1 MGHNSRFFAATSS
14 FCAKWAWVVIGFWV
28 ALAGILNVAIPQLE
42 QTVAERSA
50 PFMPANIKAA
60 QTLRE
65 MSDAFGVPRS
75 SAVGS
80 VVLVDERGINA
91 ADEALYRDIVA
102 TLQRDKSNV
111 AYVLD
116 TYDNPQLRDIAL
128 SPDHKA
134 INLVLAGTGDVGS
147 TKAHKNT
154 IEIRDQL
161 KALPKP
167 PGVGVYLTG
176 PSPTL
181 ADLFSAMDFS
191 LLIITAVS
199 VLLITL
205 VLLMVYRSLPTA
217 MVPLL
222 TIGIALGV
230 ARPIVSLLGMTG
242 ALTVSNFTISLMT
255 AMLLGAATDY
265 AIFILAGYH
274 EARRSQVPVADAIAQ
289 AGQRVSG
296 ILIASM
302 LTIAAA
308 ATAMGFTELGMF
320 KAAGPPIAIAIV
332 VGLAV
337 SMSLPYALLSLLG
350 KRGLAEPRPLND
362 RRWRRIGSTMIRRSG
377 VLVTASLVLLLSAAS
392 VLTTF
397 RVNFDE
403 NAMQL
408 DDTESAIGY
417 QKTYAHWGV
426 NEAAPEYLI
435 VSADHDMRNTDDL
448 AVLDRVAGRL
458 SGMPEIAYVRSMT
471 RPAGKQLPQ
480 TTIGYQA
487 GIVADRLGDAK
498 NQVNKAVPDIH
509 RLDSGAAQLRDGAA
523 SAVTQIPQLVS
534 GIKQVTGLAHQVLD
548 GYQAAGAGLST
559 LTDGTVDVRSALADL
574 SSSTGLL
581 DAALQAI
588 DGNAQVAD
596 AGRLVSSAL
605 GSALDPQPGPECL
618 MNPVCS
624 RARADIADL
633 DTISNGA
640 VSRALLQA
648 QRLSAVPQVTVE
660 KVRAAEPAIR
670 NALATL
676 QKMVSNLPG
685 GSPAQARTQLT
696 DLVRGA
702 DQLSAGMTRLAVG
715 LDQVKG
721 GVDQVVN
728 MSGRLTD
735 GLGQATDYL
744 ATLST
749 HTGDGPAS
757 GFYLPPQGFS
767 DPAFRAA
774 QDLLFSPD
782 GKTARMLVIWK
793 INPYSAQA
801 LDASRALAPA
811 ATEAAS
817 GTSLQTARFASTG
830 LASLSADMRDQV
842 WHDFAVYGIVAILGV
857 LLVLIALL
865 RSILA
870 PVFMVAVVTLSF
882 TAAAGVS
889 VLVWQHLIGVDVDW
903 SVFPV
908 SFMALIA
915 VGADYS
921 MLFAARIRDE
931 SGDGMIRGIMRSFGS
946 TGSVITT
953 AGIVFAL
960 TMFALMTGRVINLL
974 QIGFTIGVGLLIDIT
989 LVRTVLVPAAMAMI
1003 GNRIWWPSKPH
1014 AERHSAMTNSE
1025 REPVTVDG

>member
-1 MGHNSRFFAATSS
+1 MGHNSRFFAATSR
-14 FCAKWAWVVIGFWV
+14 FCAKWAWLVIGFWV
-28 ALAGILNVAIPQLE
+28 VSAGLLNVAIPQLE
-42 QTVAERSA
+42 QTVAARSA
-50 PFMPANIKAA
+50 PFMPANIQAA

-80 VVLVDERGINA
+80 IVLVDEHGINA
-91 ADEALYRDIVA
+91 ADEALYRSVVTA
-102 TLQRDKSNV
+102 LQRDTANV

-147 TKAHKNT
+147 TRAHQNT
-154 IEIRDQL
+154 IAIRDQL

-167 PGVGVYLTG
+167 PGVEVYLTG

-191 LLIITAVS
+191 LLIITVVS
-199 VLLITL
+199 VVLITL
-205 VLLMVYRSLPTA
+205 VLLAVYRSLATA
-217 MVPLL
+217 MIPLS

-230 ARPIVSLLGMTG
+230 ARPIVSWLGAAGT
-242 ALTVSNFTISLMT
+242 LTVSNFTIALMT
-255 AMLLGAATDY
+255 AMVLGAATDY
-265 AIFILAGYH
+265 AIFILSGYH
-274 EARRSQVPVADAIAQ
+274 EARRAKLSVDDSIAQ

-308 ATAMGFTELGMF
+308 ATAMGFTQLGMF

-337 SMSLPYALLSLLG
+337 SMSLPYALLSILG
-350 KRGLAEPRPLND
+350 RRGLAEPRPLND

-377 VLVTASLVLLLSAAS
+377 ALVAASLVLLLSAAT

-408 DDTESAIGY
+408 DRTESAAGY
-417 QKTYAHWGV
+417 EKTYAHWGV

-448 AVLDRVAGRL
+448 AALDRIAGRIA
-458 SGMPEIAYVRSMT
+458 GMPEIAYVRSMT
-471 RPAGKQLPQ
+471 RPSGKQLPQ

-487 GIVADRLGDAK
+487 GIVAGRLGDAR
-498 NQVNKAVPDIH
+498 NQVAKAVPDMH
-509 RLDSGAAQLRDGAA
+509 RLDSGTTQLRDGA
-523 SAVTQIPQLVS
+523 STAVSQLPQLVS
-534 GIKQVTGLAHQVLD
+534 GIRQVTGLAHQVLD
-548 GYQAAGAGLST
+548 GYQAAGASLST
-559 LTDGTVDVRSALADL
+559 LTDGTVDVSSALADL
-574 SSSTGLL
+574 RSSAGLL
-581 DAALQAI
+581 DVALQAI
-588 DGNAQVAD
+588 DGNAQVAEG
-596 AGRLVSSAL
+596 GRLVSSAL
-605 GSALDPQPGPECL
+605 GSALSPQPGPDCL
-618 MNPVCS
+618 ANPVCS
-624 RARADIADL
+624 KARSDIADL
-633 DTISNGA
+633 DAISNGA
-640 VSRALLQA
+640 VSRTLLQA
-648 QRLSAVPQVTVE
+648 QGLTAIPQVTVD
-660 KVRAAEPAIR
+660 KVRAAQPAIR
-670 NALATL
+670 EALAKL
-676 QKMVSNLPG
+676 QAMISTMPG
-685 GSPAQARTQLT
+685 GSPTQARAQLAE
-696 DLVRGA
+696 LVRGA
-702 DQLSAGMTRLAVG
+702 DRLSAGMTQLAAG
-715 LDQVKG
+715 LNQVKG
-721 GVDQVVN
+721 GVDRVADL
-728 MSGRLTD
+728 SGRLGD
-735 GLGQATDYL
+735 GLGQASDYL

-749 HTGDGPAS
+749 HTSDGAAS

-774 QDLLFSPD
+774 QNLLFSPD

-811 ATEAAS
+811 AIQAAS
-817 GTSLQTARFASTG
+817 GTPLQGAHFASTG

-857 LLVLIALL
+857 LLVLIVLL
-865 RSILA
+865 RSIAA

-882 TAAAGVS
+882 AAASGFS
-889 VLVWQHLIGVDVDW
+889 VLVWQHIIGVDIDW

-931 SGDGMIRGIMRSFGS
+931 SDAGMIRGIIRSFGS

-960 TMFALMTGRVINLL
+960 TMFALMSGRVINLL
-974 QIGFTIGVGLLIDIT
+974 QIGFTVGVGLLIDIT

-1003 GNRIWWPSKPH
+1003 GNRIWWPSKP
-1014 AERHSAMTNSE
+1014 AA
-1025 REPVTVDG
+1025 DGH

>member
-1 MGHNSRFFAATSS
+1 MGHNSTFFAATSR
-14 FCAKWAWVVIGFWV
+14 FCARWAWLVIGFWV
-28 ALAGILNVAIPQLE
+28 ALTGLLNVGIPQLE
-42 QTVAERSA
+42 QTVAAHSA
-50 PFMPANIKAA
+50 PFMPANIQAA

-65 MSDAFGVPRS
+65 MSDAFGVPQS
-75 SAVGS
+75 SAIGS
-80 VVLVDERGINA
+80 VVLVDESGIST
-91 ADEALYRDIVA
+91 ADEALYRNVVA
-102 TLQRDKSNV
+102 TLQRDSANV

-116 TYDNPQLRDIAL
+116 TYDNPQLRGIAL

-134 INLVLAGTGDVGS
+134 INLVVAGTGDVGS
-147 TKAHKNT
+147 TRAHQNT
-154 IEIRDQL
+154 LAIREAI

-167 PGVGVYLTG
+167 PGVEVYLTG

-191 LLIITAVS
+191 LLIITVVS

-205 VLLMVYRSLPTA
+205 VLLVVYRSLATA
-217 MVPLL
+217 MIPLL

-242 ALTVSNFTISLMT
+242 TLTVSNFTIALMT

-265 AIFILAGYH
+265 AIFILSGYH
-274 EARRSQVPVADAIAQ
+274 EARRSQLPVGDSIAQ

-296 ILIASM
+296 ILVASM

-308 ATAMGFTELGMF
+308 ATAMGFTQLGMF

-337 SMSLPYALLSLLG
+337 SMSLPYALLSILG
-350 KRGLAEPRPLND
+350 RLGLAEPRQLND

-377 VLVTASLVLLLSAAS
+377 VLVTASLAVLLGTAT

-408 DDTESAIGY
+408 DRTESAAGY
-417 QKTYAHWGV
+417 EKTYAHWGV

-435 VSADHDMRNTDDL
+435 VTANHDMRNTDDL
-448 AVLDRVAGRL
+448 AALDRVAGRIAA
-458 SGMPEIAYVRSMT
+458 MPEVAYVRSMT
-471 RPAGKQLPQ
+471 RPDGKQLPQ

-487 GIVADRLGDAK
+487 GVLADRLGDARK
-498 NQVNKAVPDIH
+498 QVSDAAPDIH
-509 RLDSGAAQLRDGAA
+509 RLGVGTTALRDGAA
-523 SAVTQIPQLVS
+523 AAATQVPQLAS
-534 GIKQVTGLAHQVLD
+534 GIRQVTGLAHQMLD
-548 GYQAAGAGLST
+548 SYQAAGAGLST

-574 SSSTGLL
+574 SSSAGLL
-581 DAALQAI
+581 DMALQAI

-596 AGRLVSSAL
+596 AGRVVSSTL
-605 GSALDPQPGPECL
+605 GSALAPQPGPDCL
-618 MNPVCS
+618 ANPVCS
-624 RARADIADL
+624 RARSDLADL
-633 DTISNGA
+633 DAISDGA
-640 VSRALLQA
+640 VSRTLLQA
-648 QRLSAVPQVTVE
+648 QRLTAIPQVTVD
-660 KVRAAEPAIR
+660 KVRAAEPSIR
-670 NALATL
+670 DALAKL
-676 QKMVSNLPG
+676 QSLASTLPG
-685 GSPAQARTQLT
+685 GSPAQAKTQLT
-696 DLVRGA
+696 ELVRGA
-702 DQLSAGMTRLAVG
+702 DRLNAGITQLAAG

-721 GVDQVVN
+721 GVDRVVD

-735 GLGQATDYL
+735 GLGQASDYL
-744 ATLST
+744 TTLSS
-749 HTGDGPAS
+749 HTAGGPAS

-767 DPAFRAA
+767 DPAFRSA
-774 QDLLFSPD
+774 QNLLFSPD

-793 INPYSAQA
+793 INPYSAEA
-801 LDASRALAPA
+801 LDTTRTLPVA
-811 ATEAAS
+811 ATQAAF
-817 GTSLQTARFASTG
+817 GTSLQGARFATTG

-842 WHDFAVYGIVAILGV
+842 WHDFAVYGVVAILGV

-865 RSILA
+865 RSIAA
-870 PVFMVAVVTLSF
+870 PVFMVAVVTVSF
-882 TAAAGVS
+882 AAASGFS
-889 VLVWQHLIGVDVDW
+889 VLVWQHIIGVDVDW

-931 SGDGMIRGIMRSFGS
+931 SGDGMIRGIIRSFGS

-960 TMFALMTGRVINLL
+960 TMFALMSGRVINLL
-974 QIGFTIGVGLLIDIT
+974 QIGFTVGVGLLIDIT
-989 LVRTVLVPAAMAMI
+989 LVRTVLVPAAMALI
-1003 GNRIWWPSKPH
+1003 GNRIWWPSKP
-1014 AERHSAMTNSE
+1014 APTADRH
-1025 REPVTVDG
+1025 

>member
-1 MGHNSRFFAATSS
+1 MGHNSAIFAATSR
-14 FCAKWAWVVIGFWV
+14 FCARWAWLVIGFWV
-28 ALAGILNVAIPQLE
+28 ALAGLLNALIPQLE
-42 QTVAERSA
+42 QTVAAHSA
-50 PFMPANIKAA
+50 PFMPANIQAA
-60 QTLRE
+60 KTLRE
-65 MSDAFGVPRS
+65 MSNAFGVPQS
-75 SAVGS
+75 SAIGS
-80 VVLVDERGINA
+80 VVLVDESGISA
-91 ADEALYRDIVA
+91 ADEALYRNVVT
-102 TLQRDKSNV
+102 TLARDSANV

-116 TYDNPQLRDIAL
+116 AYDNPQLRGIAV

-134 INLVLAGTGDVGS
+134 INLVVAGTGDVGS
-147 TKAHKNT
+147 TRAHQNT
-154 IEIRDQL
+154 IAMRDQL

-167 PGVGVYLTG
+167 PGVEVYLTG

-191 LLIITAVS
+191 LLIITVVS

-205 VLLMVYRSLPTA
+205 VLLVVYRSPATA
-217 MVPLL
+217 MIPLL

-242 ALTVSNFTISLMT
+242 TLTVSNFTIALMT

-265 AIFILAGYH
+265 AIFILSGYH
-274 EARRSQVPVADAIAQ
+274 EARRDHVPVTDAIAQ

-296 ILIASM
+296 ILVASM

-308 ATAMGFTELGMF
+308 ATAMGFTQLGMF

-337 SMSLPYALLSLLG
+337 SMSLPYALLSILG
-350 KRGLAEPRPLND
+350 RRGLAEPRPLND
-362 RRWRRIGSTMIRRSG
+362 RRWRAIGSTMIRRSG
-377 VLVTASLVLLLSAAS
+377 VLVTASLVILLGSAM

-408 DDTESAIGY
+408 DHTESAAGY
-417 QKTYAHWGV
+417 EKTYAHWGV

-435 VSADHDMRNTDDL
+435 VKAGHDMRNTDDL
-448 AVLDRVAGRL
+448 AALDRVAGRIA
-458 SGMPEIAYVRSMT
+458 GMPEVAYVRSMT
-471 RPAGKQLPQ
+471 RPDGKQLPQ

-487 GIVADRLGDAK
+487 GILADRLGDARK
-498 NQVNKAVPDIH
+498 QVANATPDIH
-509 RLDSGAAQLRDGAA
+509 RLGVGTTALRDGAA
-523 SAVTQIPQLVS
+523 DAVTQMPQLVS
-534 GIKQVTGLAHQVLD
+534 GIRQVTGLAHQMLD

-574 SSSTGLL
+574 SSSAGLL
-581 DAALQAI
+581 DVALQAI

-596 AGRLVSSAL
+596 AGRMVSSTL
-605 GSALDPQPGPECL
+605 GSALSPQPGPDCL
-618 MNPVCS
+618 ANPVCS
-624 RARADIADL
+624 RARADLTDL
-633 DTISNGA
+633 DAISDGA
-640 VSRALLQA
+640 VSRTLLQT
-648 QRLSAVPQVTVE
+648 QRLTAIPQVTID
-660 KVRAAEPAIR
+660 KVRAAGPAIR
-670 NALATL
+670 DALAKL
-676 QKMVSNLPG
+676 QNLAATVPG
-685 GSPAQARTQLT
+685 GSPTQAKNQLT
-696 DLVRGA
+696 ELVRGA
-702 DQLSAGMTRLAVG
+702 DRLSAGMAQLATG

-721 GVDQVVN
+721 GVDRVVD

-744 ATLST
+744 TTLSS
-749 HTGDGPAS
+749 HTAGGPAS

-767 DPAFRAA
+767 DPAFRSG

-793 INPYSAQA
+793 MNPYSAQA
-801 LDASRALAPA
+801 LDAARTLAPA
-811 ATEAAS
+811 AAQAAF
-817 GTSLQTARFASTG
+817 GTPLQGAYFASTG

-842 WHDFAVYGIVAILGV
+842 WHDFAVYGVVAILGV
-857 LLVLIALL
+857 LLVLMALL
-865 RSILA
+865 RSIAA

-882 TAAAGVS
+882 AAASGFS
-889 VLVWQHLIGVDVDW
+889 VLVWQHIIGIDVDW

-921 MLFAARIRDE
+921 MLFAARIREE
-931 SGDGMIRGIMRSFGS
+931 SGDGMIRGVIRSFGS

-960 TMFALMTGRVINLL
+960 TMFALMSGRVINLL

-989 LVRTVLVPAAMAMI
+989 VVRTVLVPAAMALI
-1003 GNRIWWPSKPH
+1003 GNRIWWPSKG
-1014 AERHSAMTNSE
+1014 SVS
-1025 REPVTVDG
+1025 G